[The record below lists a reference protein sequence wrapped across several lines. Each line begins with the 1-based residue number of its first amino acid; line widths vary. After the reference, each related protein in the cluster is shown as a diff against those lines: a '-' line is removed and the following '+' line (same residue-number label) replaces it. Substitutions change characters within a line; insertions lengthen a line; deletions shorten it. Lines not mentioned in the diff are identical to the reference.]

1 MGRVKPGCL
10 GAAAMTDWQRRCRW
24 AQPWTLLLLLLGPW
38 LLVSHSWGPAEK
50 EGDDDQRFLKNYPPA
65 TVEYALHMYNWTSQG
80 RNTYKE
86 VDVSLV
92 FSMELQFARI
102 RCGTFDEDINNCP
115 FQATPDVNNRSV
127 AGRGSISM
135 AEWSSCPCPEL
146 DGWKLSPPALLLL
159 LQETRQD

>member
-1 MGRVKPGCL
+1 
-10 GAAAMTDWQRRCRW
+10 MTDWQRRCRW
-24 AQPWTLLLLLLGPW
+24 AQPWTLLLLLLGPR

-80 RNTYKE
+80 RNAYKE

-115 FQATPDVNNRSV
+115 FQATPDVNNTDTCYFTIATDPWRTKCKLLNDTCLE
-127 AGRGSISM
+127 GS
-135 AEWSSCPCPEL
+135 AE
-146 DGWKLSPPALLLL
+146 
-159 LQETRQD
+159 